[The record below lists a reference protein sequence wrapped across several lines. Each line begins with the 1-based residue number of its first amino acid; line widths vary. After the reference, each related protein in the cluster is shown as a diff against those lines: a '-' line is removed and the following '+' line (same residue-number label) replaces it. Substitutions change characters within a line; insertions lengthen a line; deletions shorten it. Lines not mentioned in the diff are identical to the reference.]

1 MSSGANEIQLRELR
15 DTILQ
20 LNNTINTQNTLI
32 LSLQQMLEESNAKR
46 DEKDQIIA
54 NLNAQLDFLKTKL
67 FGSTSES
74 RKEPFPGQLDLFS
87 SQSDEDEKA
96 VVTVEPEFFEVK
108 AHTRER
114 KSKATYDEMF
124 ENIKTTQFKVE
135 QLSY

>member
-32 LSLQQMLEESNAKR
+32 LSLQQMLDESNAKR

-67 FGSTSES
+67 FGSASEV
-74 RKEPFPGQLDLFS
+74 RKEPFPGQLELFS
-87 SQSDEDEKA
+87 SLSDEDEKA
-96 VVTVEPEFFEVK
+96 VVTVEPEFFEV
-108 AHTRER
+108 
-114 KSKATYDEMF
+114 
-124 ENIKTTQFKVE
+124 
-135 QLSY
+135 

>member
-67 FGSTSES
+67 FGSTSEV
-74 RKEPFPGQLDLFS
+74 RKES
-87 SQSDEDEKA
+87 
-96 VVTVEPEFFEVK
+96 FFTIC
-108 AHTRER
+108 H
-114 KSKATYDEMF
+114 DC
-124 ENIKTTQFKVE
+124 
-135 QLSY
+135 

>member
-32 LSLQQMLEESNAKR
+32 LSLQQMLDESNAKR

-67 FGSTSES
+67 FGSTSEV
-74 RKEPFPGQLDLFS
+74 RKEPFPG
-87 SQSDEDEKA
+87 
-96 VVTVEPEFFEVK
+96 
-108 AHTRER
+108 
-114 KSKATYDEMF
+114 
-124 ENIKTTQFKVE
+124 
-135 QLSY
+135 

>member
-54 NLNAQLDFLKTKL
+54 NL
-67 FGSTSES
+67 
-74 RKEPFPGQLDLFS
+74 
-87 SQSDEDEKA
+87 
-96 VVTVEPEFFEVK
+96 
-108 AHTRER
+108 
-114 KSKATYDEMF
+114 
-124 ENIKTTQFKVE
+124 
-135 QLSY
+135 